1 MRNFIFPTLLI
12 LMLTTARSSA
22 DDSSIEM
29 TASAETF
36 AFTPAK
42 IEARVGQLVT
52 LRVSSSEGVHAIA
65 STDLGI
71 DMTMIRPNRAAMVS
85 FTPQKTGTYVVHCA
99 YVCGIGHSGM
109 AFEVDVSP

>member
-1 MRNFIFPTLLI
+1 
-12 LMLTTARSSA
+12 MLTTARSSA